1 MSTAEELPLPTEAAV
16 REQAAALG
24 IDLVGVCDWHALET
38 VAPEYDKPSQLSRF
52 HRTLLV
58 LVRRYPTGV
67 ACSPDEAL
75 RQYDMG
81 RTARHLE
88 EATASLA
95 YWLEERD
102 CMAALLSAVLPDLR
116 RQPLGYATPA
126 GQGSLLLRQGAV
138 QSGLGTLGLN
148 QMLLTPQY
156 GPRLFLAGIITD
168 LELEADEAMQDELCP
183 GLEGCGRC
191 AAVCPAQ
198 AIPTRAPE
206 GASLRDIRALDTEA
220 CTGTCQP
227 YGPQRMV
234 KHLDHI
240 FDSASGE
247 EAARKVRRT
256 ETQQLF
262 YHLTVMRQGA
272 YTGCA
277 RCELVCPVGE
287 DYPAIEESSVRQADL
302 PRDFAP
308 TIEGGLVQVRSQSL
322 S

>member
-1 MSTAEELPLPTEAAV
+1 MSLDLEVALPTKQGI
-16 REQAAALG
+16 RDQATALG
-24 IDLVGVCDWHALET
+24 IDLVGFCDWHALEE
-38 VAPEYDKPSQLSRF
+38 VAPEYDKPSQLSHF

-58 LVRRYPTGV
+58 LARRYPSGV

-75 RQYDMG
+75 RQYAMG

-102 CMAALLSAVLPDLR
+102 CMAALLSALLPDLR
-116 RQPLGYATPA
+116 RQPMGYATPA
-126 GQGSLLLRQGAV
+126 GQGSLLLRLGAV

-148 QMLLTPQY
+148 EMILTPQY

-168 LELEADEAMQDELCP
+168 LELAADEAMEEELCP

-191 AAVCPAQ
+191 AAVCPAG
-198 AIPTRAPE
+198 AIPSEAPV
-206 GASLRDIRALDTEA
+206 GSSLQDIRALDNEA
-220 CTGTCQP
+220 CATACQP
-227 YGPQRMV
+227 HGPQRMV
-234 KHLDHI
+234 EHLKHI
-240 FDSASGE
+240 FDSSSGE
-247 EAARKVRRT
+247 EAASKIRCA

-287 DYPAIEESSVRQADL
+287 DYPAIEGSAVRQRDLAAD
-302 PRDFAP
+302 AP
-308 TIEGGLVQVRSQSL
+308 PSVDGGTVRVRNVHGL
-322 S
+322 